1 MSNGHT
7 KEHRAKTTFGVSLI
21 NPISDD
27 GQDGFFMHGQ
37 FCKLA
42 FPIVTALKLKLYFG
56 CIDDGLLV
64 HSKRRQTRKMT
75 VFNELGD
82 AYLISHPSKKL
93 IL

>member
-27 GQDGFFMHGQ
+27 GPDGLFMHGQ

-42 FPIVTALKLKLYFG
+42 FPIVAALKFKLHFR
-56 CIDDGLLV
+56 CINDSLLIY
-64 HSKRRQTRKMT
+64 SKRRQTRKMI

-82 AYLISHPSKKL
+82 ACLISHPSKEL
-93 IL
+93 IF